1 MPCSLCVLMRS
12 GPPSLSHTAVP
23 VLLISPN
30 NHFNSISR
38 KHQPPLQHQHS
49 QSRWKHMHACT
60 LPHHA
65 MHTHNWMHLN
75 GNLGFYFV
83 TMEFY
88 FLDPWG
94 LHTQRHH
101 RKPEKE
107 DSGHICQFNRL
118 FETVSSSECFVPPSL
133 PSQITNVMVPF
144 MFKYA
149 VDELNQ
155 MSGHMLNLNDAP
167 STVATMATAVL
178 IGCKSQTCI
187 ALAGAALIRWDYG
200 TAYYLQ
206 ADLSHHIHIN
216 AAAQPLL
223 LAHIIYIMSFVL
235 CLSSIPFNPH
245 DPLVSTE
252 DDHVWYLWALKA
264 NRGE

>member
-1 MPCSLCVLMRS
+1 
-12 GPPSLSHTAVP
+12 
-23 VLLISPN
+23 
-30 NHFNSISR
+30 
-38 KHQPPLQHQHS
+38 
-49 QSRWKHMHACT
+49 
-60 LPHHA
+60 

-83 TMEFY
+83 TVEFY
-88 FLDPWG
+88 FLDLWS

-118 FETVSSSECFVPPSL
+118 FETVSSSECFVLLSL

-187 ALAGAALIRWDYG
+187 ALAGAALIRWDCG

-216 AAAQPLL
+216 ATAQPLL

-235 CLSSIPFNPH
+235 CLSSF
-245 DPLVSTE
+245 
-252 DDHVWYLWALKA
+252 
-264 NRGE
+264 